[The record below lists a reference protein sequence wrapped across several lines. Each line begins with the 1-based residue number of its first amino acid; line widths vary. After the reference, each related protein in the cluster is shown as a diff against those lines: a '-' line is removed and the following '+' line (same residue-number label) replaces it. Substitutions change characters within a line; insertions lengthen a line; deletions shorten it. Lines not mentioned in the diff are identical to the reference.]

1 MIFII
6 TNTKS
11 FLESSDYT
19 KSIPKYIFYKYFWL
33 KQSDMIFQF
42 DLWLF
47 LLTKT
52 YKTERKIILILIIIN
67 HRKGPK
73 IDFLKRKV

>member
-42 DLWLF
+42 GL
-47 LLTKT
+47 
-52 YKTERKIILILIIIN
+52 
-67 HRKGPK
+67 
-73 IDFLKRKV
+73 